1 MKISTLISGIL
12 NFIVRAV
19 IVVIVIYGVK
29 QVCITAYDYGYRIYS
44 EPPMAEGEGI
54 DIVVTVPMGSSV
66 METGELL
73 KGYGLIRDEKLFYL
87 QERFSD
93 YHDKMEPGVYTL
105 NTSMT
110 AEEMMAAMS
119 PSLSEEATE
128 EDENAPAAAASSE
141 SAEMTGAGEAM
152 EADEAEEADDP
163 EDTEDEA
170 EDTGEGEDQD

>member
-12 NFIVRAV
+12 NFIIRAV

-54 DIVVTVPMGSSV
+54 DIVVTIPMGSSV

-93 YHDKMEPGVYTL
+93 YHDKMEAGVYTL
-105 NTSMT
+105 NTAMT
-110 AEEMMAAMS
+110 AEEMMAVMS
-119 PSLSEEATE
+119 PSLSEDDADG
-128 EDENAPAAAASSE
+128 EDEAAEAVETAETTGDSE
-141 SAEMTGAGEAM
+141 PGAMIETEGS
-152 EADEAEEADDP
+152 DEP
-163 EDTEDEA
+163 DEA
-170 EDTGEGEDQD
+170 EDTDEEEEEQE

>member
-1 MKISTLISGIL
+1 KISTLISGIL

-19 IVVIVIYGVK
+19 IVVIVIYAVK

-54 DIVVTVPMGSSV
+54 DIVVTIPMGSSV

-105 NTSMT
+105 NTAMT
-110 AEEMMAAMS
+110 AEEMMAQMS
-119 PSLSEEATE
+119 PSISEESTEEAEAAENVGPSEASGMIKTEEPDGMAE
-128 EDENAPAAAASSE
+128 EDE
-141 SAEMTGAGEAM
+141 TDG
-152 EADEAEEADDP
+152 EAEEA
-163 EDTEDEA
+163 EEDE
-170 EDTGEGEDQD
+170 E

>member
-1 MKISTLISGIL
+1 MKVSTLISGIL

-73 KGYGLIRDEKLFYL
+73 KGYGLIRDSKLFYL

-110 AEEMMAAMS
+110 AEDMMAAMS

-128 EDENAPAAAASSE
+128 EEDDTPEAAASSE
-141 SAEMTGAGEAM
+141 PAEMIGAGEAM
-152 EADEAEEADDP
+152 ETDDA
-163 EDTEDEA
+163 EDTEDTEEEA
-170 EDTGEGEDQD
+170 EDTEDDGEEQD